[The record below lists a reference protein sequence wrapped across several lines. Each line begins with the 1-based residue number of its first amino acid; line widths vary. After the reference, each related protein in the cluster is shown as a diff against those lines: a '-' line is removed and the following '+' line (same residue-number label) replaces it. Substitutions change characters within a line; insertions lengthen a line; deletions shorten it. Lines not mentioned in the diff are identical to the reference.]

1 MAAPNSP
8 SSNPNALTVAAA
20 EAAFAAGD
28 RSGGESQLKAV
39 LAQHTPE
46 EKSASAAN
54 EAILREQ
61 EAALLRLGQLYRDE
75 GNVEALASVVRDSH
89 AILAHLAKA
98 KTAKLIRQLIDLFG
112 DVPGEAART
121 AQIHITEE
129 NIRWAQSEKRIF
141 LKQSLETKL
150 IALYYQ
156 EKNYR
161 LALPLIE
168 SLLKELKKLDD
179 KMILTEVHLLESK
192 VNFSIANLP
201 KAKTALTSARTA
213 ANAMYTPPLL
223 QAQLDLQS
231 GVLHAEDKDYAT
243 AYSYFFETLEGF
255 AGQEDPRA
263 GLALKYMLLCKI
275 MLNLPE
281 DVAAIIQGKT
291 ALVAESKASK
301 GAKVL
306 GGQKGAGAEKANERD
321 VEAMSAVARAHEQR
335 SLEAFEKALKTY
347 QAELSQDPIIRNHL
361 AELYDT
367 LLEQNLLRVI
377 EPYSR
382 VEIAYVAQRVRQP
395 EREVEQKLSQMIL
408 DKTFHGIL
416 DQGNGCLVV
425 FDEPPQDK
433 TYEAALQTLKHVGNV
448 VDSLGKKANKLG

>member
-1 MAAPNSP
+1 MATPTPATSTTP
-8 SSNPNALTVAAA
+8 TVSAA
-20 EAAFAAGD
+20 EAAFASGD
-28 RSGGESQLKAV
+28 RDGAEAQLKAV
-39 LAQHTPE
+39 LAQQPPTD
-46 EKSASAAN
+46 KSSSAAG

-61 EAALLRLGQLYRDE
+61 ELALLRLGQLYRDE
-75 GNVEALASVVRDSH
+75 GSVDALASVVRDSH
-89 AILAHLAKA
+89 AVLAHLAKA

-112 DVPGEAART
+112 DVPGDAARA
-121 AQIHITEE
+121 AQIRITEE
-129 NIRWAQSEKRIF
+129 NIEWARGEKRIF

-150 IALYYQ
+150 IALYYDA
-156 EKNYR
+156 KNYR
-161 LALPLIE
+161 AALPLIE
-168 SLLKELKKLDD
+168 QLLKELKKLDD
-179 KMILTEVHLLESK
+179 KMILTEVHLLESR
-192 VNFSIANLP
+192 VNFAIANLP
-201 KAKTALTSARTA
+201 KAKTALTSARTS

-231 GVLHAEDKDYAT
+231 GVLHAEDKDYST

-255 AGQEDPRA
+255 SGQEDPRA

-291 ALVAESKASK
+291 ALVAESKAATGAKSWGAK
-301 GAKVL
+301 GAAV
-306 GGQKGAGAEKANERD
+306 EKATERD
-321 VEAMSAVARAHEQR
+321 VEAMSAVAKAHEQR
-335 SLEAFEKALKTY
+335 SLEAFETALKDY
-347 QAELSQDPIIRNHL
+347 QSELSNDPIIRNHL

-382 VEIAYVAQRVRQP
+382 VELGYVAQRVRQP

-433 TYEAALQTLKHVGNV
+433 TYEAALQTLKHVGDV
-448 VDSLGKKANKLG
+448 VDSLAKKANKLG